1 VDCFLTYS
9 KLHYCR
15 HVVQMHHASVLN
27 EGAWFFSCTILI
39 CTSLF
44 GSHLFLMLSDS
55 WYLEVGE
62 SIVDSLNLYTKVE
75 GGYASIRDVTTM
87 ELEDHQHSFFLAET
101 YELFL
106 FLFLFSF
113 CHQI

>member
-1 VDCFLTYS
+1 MVLQLYYSDLHIFVWFVSFL
-9 KLHYCR
+9 
-15 HVVQMHHASVLN
+15 V
-27 EGAWFFSCTILI
+27 
-39 CTSLF
+39 
-44 GSHLFLMLSDS
+44 LSDS

-101 YELFL
+101 
-106 FLFLFSF
+106 
-113 CHQI
+113 

>member
-1 VDCFLTYS
+1 MICLSIFRL
-9 KLHYCR
+9 
-15 HVVQMHHASVLN
+15 VL
-27 EGAWFFSCTILI
+27 SSI

-44 GSHLFLMLSDS
+44 DLYFSHVIRS

-62 SIVDSLNLYTKVE
+62 FIVDSLNLYTKLE

-101 YELFL
+101 YELFFYFFNL
-106 FLFLFSF
+106 PSSIKKIFSTLAMSNLKL
-113 CHQI
+113 